1 MVAIIVLQIGGGI
14 VVNLIRGLLIS
25 GRSAL
30 RAAALAVAVVAADQ
44 ATKALVRAQRAASAS
59 SDGVFPGVQ
68 LVHVRNRGVAFGLFV
83 DGGVLLVVVGVAAVS
98 ALLVFFATHSR
109 RPLVWLPTG
118 LLLGGAAGNLIDRL
132 DRGYVTDFID
142 LPAWPAFNVA
152 DICITFGV
160 LSLLYVLEGPPR
172 HAGRLRSP
180 PTPRASGSTSSSPR
194 TPARAPRRSG

>member
-1 MVAIIVLQIGGGI
+1 
-14 VVNLIRGLLIS
+14 LIS

-44 ATKALVRAQRAASAS
+44 ITKSLVRHNVRIGS
-59 SDGVFPGVQ
+59 SDGIFPGVQ
-68 LVHVRNRGVAFGLFV
+68 LVHVHNRGVAFGLFV
-83 DGGVLLVVVGVAAVS
+83 NGGGLLVIVGAAAVS
-98 ALLVFFATHSR
+98 ALLIFFVTHSR

-142 LPAWPAFNVA
+142 LPLWPAFNLA
-152 DICITFGV
+152 DMCITFGV

-172 HAGRLRSP
+172 HAGD
-180 PTPRASGSTSSSPR
+180 
-194 TPARAPRRSG
+194 